1 MKLNKNMNLYNSKM
15 GGKVSKARRACM
27 TNKSTSGNVSGNIT
41 GSGVGAGITVTKSYD
56 TSCVQNML
64 SK

>member
-1 MKLNKNMNLYNSKM
+1 M

-27 TNKSTSGNVSGNIT
+27 TEKSSDYSAGGDIT
-41 GSGVGAGITVTKSYD
+41 GSGLSAGVTVTKSYD
-56 TSCVQNML
+56 TQCVQNMMSG

>member
-1 MKLNKNMNLYNSKM
+1 MKLNKIMNLYNSKM

-27 TNKSTSGNVSGNIT
+27 TNKSTSGNIT